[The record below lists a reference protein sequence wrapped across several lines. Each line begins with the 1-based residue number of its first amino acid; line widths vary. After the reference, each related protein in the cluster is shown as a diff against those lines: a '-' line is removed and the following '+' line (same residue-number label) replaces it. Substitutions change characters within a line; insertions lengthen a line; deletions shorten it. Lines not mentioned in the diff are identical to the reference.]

1 MSTITPERTEPPATG
16 SRVGRALL
24 AAFRGFSMVFLSPP
38 ALALFICCV
47 VFMVLVPFGIG
58 LLVFVPLMLLLRAT
72 AGLTR
77 KAMGS
82 WAGVPIASPYRDL
95 PRGKGV
101 TALWQRTRRML
112 GEAATWRDLLWA
124 LLYLPSTLLTACV
137 PMFLIINGLHGV
149 LMPFLWEVA
158 YKHVDDAQWYTF
170 IKVDSVVRA
179 GLAAPWGLIQTIV
192 GIAIA
197 PWFLRVTALWHKSL
211 LAPTKEAEL
220 ALRVQHLTESRTDA
234 VDASAAE
241 LRRIE
246 RDLHDGAQARL
257 VAMGM
262 NLGAAEALLT
272 TDPEAARVLLAET
285 RAASAKALHELR
297 DLVRG
302 IHPPVL
308 SDRGL
313 GDAVRAVALE
323 SPLDVNVNV
332 DLPAR
337 PELPLES
344 AAYFAVTEVLTNA
357 AKHSGGRHVQIDL
370 AYLDRKLRIT
380 VTDDGV
386 GGADLMKGTGLRGI
400 ERRLDVF
407 DGTLDLHSP
416 VGGPTTVTMELPCD
430 LTAEDKTR
438 HPYMHN
444 RD

>member
-1 MSTITPERTEPPATG
+1 MSTLTPHSADPPARG
-16 SRVGRALL
+16 RWLGRALL
-24 AAFRGFSMVFLSPP
+24 SAWRGFVLVFLSVP
-38 ALALFICCV
+38 ALALFITCV
-47 VFMVLVPFGIG
+47 VFMALVPLGVG
-58 LLVFVPLMLLLRAT
+58 LLFFFPLILLLRAT
-72 AGLTR
+72 ANLTR
-77 KAMGS
+77 TAMGS
-82 WAGVPIASPYRDL
+82 WSDVPIAVPYRRL
-95 PRGKGV
+95 PQGRGV
-101 TALWQRTRRML
+101 TGLWRRTRQAITE
-112 GEAATWRDLLWA
+112 GATWRDLLWA
-124 LLYLPSTLLTACV
+124 LLYLPSSLLLACL
-137 PMFLIINGLHGV
+137 PMMLIVNGLHGV

-158 YKHVDDAQWYTF
+158 YRHVDPQWYTF
-170 IKVDSVVRA
+170 IKVDSSQRA
-179 GLAAPWGLIQTIV
+179 GLALPWGLVQM
-192 GIAIA
+192 IAGLALA
-197 PWFLRVTALWHKSL
+197 PWFARVNALWNRSL

-262 NLGAAEALLT
+262 NLGAAEALLS
-272 TDPEAARVLLAET
+272 TDPEAARTLLAET

-332 DLPAR
+332 TLPAR

-357 AKHSGGRHVQIDL
+357 AKHSGGQHVEIDL
-370 AYLDRKLRIT
+370 TYVDGKLRIT

-400 ERRLDVF
+400 ERRLDTF
-407 DGTLDLHSP
+407 DGTLALDSP
-416 VGGPTTVTMELPCD
+416 EGGPTTVIMELPCD
-430 LTAEDKTR
+430 LSSRKTSLS
-438 HPYMHN
+438 
-444 RD
+444 

>member
-1 MSTITPERTEPPATG
+1 MSTLTPHRGDPPATG
-16 SRVGRALL
+16 WRLGRALL
-24 AAFRGFSMVFLSPP
+24 SAWHGFILVFLSVP
-38 ALALFICCV
+38 ALALFITCV
-47 VFMVLVPFGIG
+47 VFMTLIPLGVG
-58 LLVFVPLMLLLRAT
+58 LVFFLPLMLLLRAT
-72 AGLTR
+72 ANLTR
-77 KAMGS
+77 TAMGS
-82 WAGVPIASPYRDL
+82 WSGVPIATPYRRL
-95 PRGKGV
+95 PPGGGV
-101 TALWQRTRRML
+101 SGLWRRTRRMIAE
-112 GEAATWRDLLWA
+112 GATWRDLLWA
-124 LLYLPSTLLTACV
+124 LLYLPSSLLLACF
-137 PMFLIINGLHGV
+137 PMMLIVNGLHGV

-158 YKHVDDAQWYTF
+158 YRHVDPQWYTF
-170 IKVDSVVRA
+170 IKVDSSQRA
-179 GLAAPWGLIQTIV
+179 GLSVPWGLVQM
-192 GIAIA
+192 GLGLALA
-197 PWFLRVTALWHKSL
+197 PWFARINALWNRSL
-211 LAPTKEAEL
+211 LAPTKEAAL

-262 NLGAAEALLT
+262 NLGAAEALMNS
-272 TDPEAARVLLAET
+272 DPEAARVLLAET

-323 SPLDVNVNV
+323 SPLDVNVRV
-332 DLPAR
+332 SLPAR

-357 AKHSGGRHVQIDL
+357 AKHSGGQHVEIDL
-370 AYLDRKLRIT
+370 AYTDGKLRIT

-400 ERRLDVF
+400 ERRLDTF
-407 DGTLDLHSP
+407 DGTLALHSP
-416 VGGPTTVTMELPCD
+416 EGGPTTVIMELPCD
-430 LTAEDKTR
+430 LSSRKTS
-438 HPYMHN
+438 PS
-444 RD
+444 

>member
-1 MSTITPERTEPPATG
+1 MSTLTPHSADPPATG
-16 SRVGRALL
+16 WRLGRALL
-24 AAFRGFSMVFLSPP
+24 SAWRGFILVFLSVPT
-38 ALALFICCV
+38 LALFITCV
-47 VFMVLVPFGIG
+47 VFLALVPIGVG
-58 LLVFVPLMLLLRAT
+58 LLFFLPLMLLLRAT
-72 AGLTR
+72 ANLTR
-77 KAMGS
+77 TAMRS
-82 WAGVPIASPYRDL
+82 WAGVPIATPYRRL
-95 PRGKGV
+95 PPGKGV
-101 TALWQRTRRML
+101 TGLWQRTRQTITE
-112 GEAATWRDLLWA
+112 GATWRDLLWA
-124 LLYLPSTLLTACV
+124 LLYLPSSLLLACF
-137 PMFLIINGLHGV
+137 PMMLIVNGLHGA

-158 YKHVDDAQWYTF
+158 YRHVDPQWYTF
-170 IKVDSVVRA
+170 IKVDSSQRA
-179 GLAAPWGLIQTIV
+179 GLAVPWGLVQM
-192 GIAIA
+192 IAGLALA
-197 PWFLRVTALWHKSL
+197 PWFARVNALWNRSL

-262 NLGAAEALLT
+262 NLGAAEALLS
-272 TDPEAARVLLAET
+272 TDPEAARTLLAET

-332 DLPAR
+332 TLPAR

-357 AKHSGGRHVQIDL
+357 AKHSGGQHVEIDL
-370 AYLDRKLRIT
+370 TYVDGKLRIT

-386 GGADLMKGTGLRGI
+386 GGADLAKGTGLRGI
-400 ERRLDVF
+400 ERRLDTF
-407 DGTLDLHSP
+407 DGTLALHSP
-416 VGGPTTVTMELPCD
+416 EGGPTTVIMELPCD
-430 LTAEDKTR
+430 LSSRKTS
-438 HPYMHN
+438 PS
-444 RD
+444 

>member
-1 MSTITPERTEPPATG
+1 MSALTPHSADPPAT
-16 SRVGRALL
+16 RWRFGRALSST
-24 AAFRGFSMVFLSPP
+24 FQGFVLVFLSVP
-38 ALALFICCV
+38 ALALFICGI
-47 VFMVLVPFGIG
+47 VFMALVPLGVG
-58 LLVFVPLMLLLRAT
+58 MVLFVPAILLLRAT
-72 AGLTR
+72 ANLTR
-77 KAMGS
+77 TAMTS
-82 WAGVPIASPYRDL
+82 WSGVPIAVPYRRR
-95 PRGKGV
+95 PPGKGV
-101 TALWQRTRRML
+101 TGLWRRTRQL
-112 GEAATWRDLLWA
+112 ITEGATWRDLLWG
-124 LLYLPSTLLTACV
+124 LLYLPSSLLLACF
-137 PMFLIINGLHGV
+137 PMLLIVNGLHGV

-158 YKHVDDAQWYTF
+158 YRHVDPQWYTF
-170 IKVDSVVRA
+170 IKVDSSQRA
-179 GLAAPWGLIQTIV
+179 GFALPWGAIQVVV
-192 GIAIA
+192 GLAVA
-197 PWFLRVTALWHKSL
+197 PWFARVNALWNRSL

-262 NLGAAEALLT
+262 NLGAAEALLG
-272 TDPEAARVLLAET
+272 TDPDAARILLAET

-323 SPLDVNVNV
+323 SPLDVNVKV
-332 DLPAR
+332 ALPAR

-357 AKHSGGRHVQIDL
+357 AKHSGGQHVEIDL
-370 AYLDRKLRIT
+370 TYQDGKLRIT

-400 ERRLDVF
+400 ERRLDTF
-407 DGTLDLHSP
+407 DGTLALDSP
-416 VGGPTTVTMELPCD
+416 VGGPTTVIMELPCD
-430 LTAEDKTR
+430 LSSRKTS
-438 HPYMHN
+438 PS
-444 RD
+444 

>member
-1 MSTITPERTEPPATG
+1 MSTMAPERTDPPRRRWWVTR
-16 SRVGRALL
+16 SFL
-24 AAFRGFSMVFLSPP
+24 AVLQGLPLIFFSAP
-38 ALALFICCV
+38 ALALFVLCV
-47 VFMVLVPFGIG
+47 VFLALVPIGVG
-58 LLVFVPLMLLLRAT
+58 LLMFVPFVLLLRALAT
-72 AGLTR
+72 LMRT
-77 KAMGS
+77 AMGA
-82 WAGVPIASPYRDL
+82 WAGVPIARPYRPL

-101 TALWQRTRRML
+101 GAQWRRTRQMV

-124 LLYLPSTLLTACV
+124 LLYLPTCLLIGAFPLLLV
-137 PMFLIINGLHGV
+137 ANGVHGV

-158 YKHVDDAQWYTF
+158 YKDMDPQWYTF
-170 IKVDSVVRA
+170 IKVDSSDMA
-179 GLAAPWGLIQTIV
+179 GLSAVWGAVQVLV
-192 GIAIA
+192 GFVSAT
-197 PWFLRVTALWHKSL
+197 WFQRVNALWTRSL
-211 LAPTKEAEL
+211 LAPTREAEL

-262 NLGAAEALLT
+262 NLGAAEAMLS
-272 TDPEAARVLLAET
+272 TDPEAARLLLVET
-285 RAASAKALHELR
+285 RAASAKALSELR

-323 SPLDVNVNV
+323 SPLDVNVDV

-357 AKHSGGRHVQIDL
+357 AKHSGAQRVRIDL
-370 AYLDRKLRIT
+370 RYVDGKLRIT
-380 VTDDGV
+380 VSDDGV

-400 ERRLDVF
+400 ERRLDTF
-407 DGTLDLHSP
+407 DGTLALDSP
-416 VGGPTTVTMELPCD
+416 AGGPTIVTMELPCD
-430 LTAEDKTR
+430 LSSRKI
-438 HPYMHN
+438 
-444 RD
+444 

>member
-1 MSTITPERTEPPATG
+1 MSTLTPHSADPPAT
-16 SRVGRALL
+16 RWRFGRALSST
-24 AAFRGFSMVFLSPP
+24 FQGFVLVFLSVP
-38 ALALFICCV
+38 ALALFICGI
-47 VFMVLVPFGIG
+47 VFMALVPLGVG
-58 LLVFVPLMLLLRAT
+58 MVLFVPAILLLRAT
-72 AGLTR
+72 ANLTR
-77 KAMGS
+77 TAMTS
-82 WAGVPIASPYRDL
+82 WSGVPIAVPYRRR
-95 PRGKGV
+95 PPGKGV
-101 TALWQRTRRML
+101 TGLWRRTRQL
-112 GEAATWRDLLWA
+112 ITEGATWRDLLWG
-124 LLYLPSTLLTACV
+124 LLYLPSSLLLACF
-137 PMFLIINGLHGV
+137 PMLLIVNGLHGV

-158 YKHVDDAQWYTF
+158 YRHVDPQWYTF
-170 IKVDSVVRA
+170 IKVDSSQRA
-179 GLAAPWGLIQTIV
+179 GFALPWGAIQVVV
-192 GIAIA
+192 GLAVA
-197 PWFLRVTALWHKSL
+197 PWFARVNALWNRSL

-262 NLGAAEALLT
+262 NLGAAEALLG
-272 TDPEAARVLLAET
+272 TDPDAARILLAET

-323 SPLDVNVNV
+323 SPLDVNVKV
-332 DLPAR
+332 ALPAR

-357 AKHSGGRHVQIDL
+357 AKHSGGQHVEIDL
-370 AYLDRKLRIT
+370 TYQDGKLRIT

-400 ERRLDVF
+400 ERRLDTF
-407 DGTLDLHSP
+407 DGTLALDSP
-416 VGGPTTVTMELPCD
+416 VGGPTTVIMELPCD
-430 LTAEDKTR
+430 LSSRKTS
-438 HPYMHN
+438 PS
-444 RD
+444 